1 MLVLVPT
8 NIQYPATSNL
18 HPTDSQITHHTSYKE
33 DVLMWQKNYAVT
45 SVLIVCAMICFL
57 TPVSSFGQNE
67 SENIIPRDEGI
78 VQETIMLEQDSS
90 PEDQG
95 EKKPPE
101 KMSLLQL
108 IRKGGIVGYLIILL
122 SVVAL
127 GLVIDYALTIRR
139 SKILPPKDI
148 AVLRKLI
155 QDHKFQELNTLDRN
169 KASFLSQVVIA
180 GLKEVDA
187 GYQAVIKAM
196 EDASEALSARIAR
209 KIEHLNVIGNIA
221 PMMGLLGTVIGMLRC
236 FNEISQL
243 TGAVE
248 PKQLAGGIFEALITT
263 CMGLIV
269 AIPAL
274 YFFAIFKNRVD
285 EFTGEASL
293 TAEELVTSL
302 KPGNQRT

>member
-1 MLVLVPT
+1 MK
-8 NIQYPATSNL
+8 NL
-18 HPTDSQITHHTSYKE
+18 FKE
-33 DVLMWQKNYAVT
+33 DVLMWQKHYAVT
-45 SVLIVCAMICFL
+45 SILIIFIMICFL
-57 TPVSSFGQNE
+57 TPGSSFGQNE
-67 SENIIPRDEGI
+67 SENIVPLDEGI
-78 VQETIMLEQDSS
+78 GEEAIMLEQDSS

-95 EKKPPE
+95 DKKKSE
-101 KMSLLQL
+101 TMSLLQL

-122 SVVAL
+122 SIVAV
-127 GLVIDYALTIRR
+127 GLVIDYAFTIRR
-139 SKILPPKDI
+139 SKIVPPKDI

-155 QDHKFQELNTLDRN
+155 QDHKFQELNTLDQE
-169 KASFLSQVVIA
+169 KASFLSLVVLA
-180 GLKEVDA
+180 GLKEVDT

-209 KIEHLNVIGNIA
+209 KIEHLNVIGNIS

-236 FNEISQL
+236 FNEISQV
-243 TGAVE
+243 TGAIE
-248 PKQLAGGIFEALITT
+248 PKQLAGGIFEALVTT

-293 TAEELVTSL
+293 TAEELVASL

>member
-1 MLVLVPT
+1 MR
-8 NIQYPATSNL
+8 
-18 HPTDSQITHHTSYKE
+18 
-33 DVLMWQKNYAVT
+33 QKFHVGV
-45 SVLIVCAMICFL
+45 SVLIAVLLISLL
-57 TPVSSFGQNE
+57 TPGSAPGQNE
-67 SENIIPRDEGI
+67 PENIMPPDDGMTGEAITLEKATSP
-78 VQETIMLEQDSS
+78 QEQAVI
-90 PEDQG
+90 
-95 EKKPPE
+95 KKAE
-101 KMSLLQL
+101 TMSLLQL

-122 SVVAL
+122 SIIAL
-127 GLVIDYALTIRR
+127 GLVIDYSITIRR

-155 QDHKFQELNTLDRN
+155 QERRFQEFITLDQA

-209 KIEHLNVIGNIA
+209 KIEHLNVIGNIS

-243 TGAVE
+243 TGAIE

-274 YFFAIFKNRVD
+274 YFFAIFRNRVD

-293 TAEELVTSL
+293 AAEELVASI
-302 KPGNQRT
+302 KPRNQRM

>member
-1 MLVLVPT
+1 MRQKFHVLV
-8 NIQYPATSNL
+8 SGL
-18 HPTDSQITHHTSYKE
+18 
-33 DVLMWQKNYAVT
+33 LFF
-45 SVLIVCAMICFL
+45 AMIFFL
-57 TPVSSFGQNE
+57 TASGSFGQNE
-67 SENIIPRDEGI
+67 GENIIPLDEGI
-78 VQETIMLEQDSS
+78 AEEAIMLQQDRS

-95 EKKPPE
+95 DKKPPE
-101 KMSLLQL
+101 KMSLFQL

-122 SVVAL
+122 SIVAL
-127 GLVIDYALTIRR
+127 GLVIDYAFTIRR

-155 QDHKFQELNTLDRN
+155 QDHKFQELNTLDREQ
-169 KASFLSQVVIA
+169 ASFLSQVVIA

-209 KIEHLNVIGNIA
+209 KIEHLNVIGNIS

-236 FNEISQL
+236 FNEISQV
-243 TGAVE
+243 TGAIE
-248 PKQLAGGIFEALITT
+248 PKQLAGGIFEALVTT

-293 TAEELVTSL
+293 TAEELVASL